1 MRGALKMQ
9 PHPSRIDEFGRLL
22 IAGEFQRKL
31 GISLDKSPKV
41 TLTKVGD
48 TLVIQKAK
56 EDCELPNTKEL
67 DILNRVVLDK
77 ELMDSMGW
85 DFGVRIGV
93 NDDIIAI
100 KPLTPEQIQLV
111 KQREQQRKDKQKM
124 IIEQRE
130 EFVFEQQVELDR
142 LKKEK
147 QQLEE
152 EIQQLQEKKRE
163 YNQ

>member
-9 PHPSRIDEFGRLL
+9 PHPARIDEFGRLL
-22 IAGEFQRKL
+22 IASEFQRKL

-41 TLTKVGD
+41 TLTKVND

-56 EDCELPNTKEL
+56 EDCELPNTKKL
-67 DILNRVVLDK
+67 DFLNRVVLDK
-77 ELMDSMGW
+77 ELLDIMGW
-85 DFGVRIGV
+85 DAKSHVGI
-93 NDDIIAI
+93 NSNIIAV

-111 KQREQQRKDKQKM
+111 MEREQQRKAEQKM
-124 IIEQRE
+124 ITHQRE
-130 EFVFEQQVELDR
+130 EFICEQQVELNR

-152 EIQQLQEKKRE
+152 EIQQLQEKKHSL
-163 YNQ
+163 Q

>member
-1 MRGALKMQ
+1 MQ

-41 TLTKVGD
+41 TLTKVND

-56 EDCELPNTKEL
+56 EDCELPNTKKL
-67 DILNRVVLDK
+67 DFLNRVVLDK

-85 DFGVRIGV
+85 DVKSHVGI
-93 NDDIIAI
+93 NSDIIAV

-111 KQREQQRKDKQKM
+111 MEREQQRKAEQKM
-124 IIEQRE
+124 ITQQRE
-130 EFVFEQQVELDR
+130 EFICEQQAELNQ

-147 QQLEE
+147 KQLEE
-152 EIQQLQEKKRE
+152 EIQQLQQEKHSL
-163 YNQ
+163 Q